1 MSNFILKFLLMSTNL
16 ISRLTEIIDSF
27 YLEKPESDEYNIR
40 SVCPSLRIFV
50 EYDNQNNVVLYSAGI
65 VSGNGFKDNAALL
78 CSDAKISI
86 GNALAELSRMLDDYT
101 PFCVP
106 DVANKQNDLRTVSFV
121 FSKARERWVFF
132 PKAMTLE
139 DIENIRESTKQH
151 IRSNN
156 G

>member
-1 MSNFILKFLLMSTNL
+1 MSTDR
-16 ISRLTEIIDSF
+16 ISRLTEIINSF
-27 YLEKPESDEYNIR
+27 YLEKPESDEYDIR

-50 EYDNQNNVVLYSAGI
+50 EYDNQNSVVLYSAGI

-78 CSDAKISI
+78 CTDNKLDIH
-86 GNALAELSRMLDDYT
+86 NALAELASMLDDYT

-106 DVANKQNDLRTVSFV
+106 DIANKQNDLRTVSFV

-139 DIENIRESTKQH
+139 DTKNIIESTMQH
-151 IRSNN
+151 ICSNN